1 MDAAVFRDTLLVDAG
16 TIGLLLGLGTLLR
29 ARVRTFQK
37 LVLPAPVIAGFI
49 GFLFGPHVF
58 GAIAEHYNWHIGA
71 WQVGGLPLSPYVG
84 SYTTILIAVV
94 FACMA
99 IAQDFGLSRLNRS
112 LGAFAGYGVL
122 MSAGQVVVGMVA
134 MIVLLRPVF
143 DAPEAMG
150 LVLFAGWSGG
160 FGTSAALGDVFAQNG
175 QAEITS
181 IAFTSATVGMMTGI
195 IGGVIMA
202 RIGTARGH
210 AKAYKRGKELPRS
223 MQTGILAEDER
234 EPIGRHSVSG
244 GSIET
249 LALHVAVVCA
259 VVVLGHY
266 SQKIAADLF
275 HAFALPLFTMAFIV
289 GLIVRVLL
297 RRSGGTVVIDG
308 GTMDSIS
315 GAASDILIVC
325 GMVSIVPSFVGDQW
339 QSLLAL
345 FGLGLAFC
353 LFLGLVIAP
362 RFLGDGWFEKQVFTW
377 GWATG
382 SVATG
387 IALLRIVDPESKS
400 GTLQEF
406 GYAYIPLIPIEGGG
420 AAIAPLMV
428 IAGLSWA
435 VVGVWGALAAVGLW
449 LLIMTA
455 RPSPRKRL
463 ARSK

>member
-1 MDAAVFRDTLLVDAG
+1 MDTDVFRDTLLVDAG
-16 TIGLLLGLGTLLR
+16 MIGLLLGLGTFLR
-29 ARVRTFQK
+29 ARVRVFQT
-37 LVLPAPVIAGFI
+37 LMLPAPVIAGFI
-49 GFLFGPHVF
+49 GFLFGPYVF
-58 GAIAEHYNWHIGA
+58 GAIAAHYGWHIGS
-71 WQVGGLPLSPYVG
+71 WQVTGLPLSQYVG

-99 IAQDFGLSRLNRS
+99 IAQDFGISKLNRT

-122 MSAGQVVVGMVA
+122 MSAGQVVVGMLA
-134 MIVLLRPVF
+134 MLVLLRPLF

-160 FGTSAALGDVFAQNG
+160 FGTAAALGDVFAQNG
-175 QAEITS
+175 QSEITS

-195 IGGVIMA
+195 IGGVILA
-202 RIGTARGH
+202 RIGAVRGH
-210 AKAYKRGKELPRS
+210 AKAFDMSKGLPES
-223 MQTGILAEDER
+223 MKTGILSNDER
-234 EPIGRHSVSG
+234 KPIGRHSVSG

-249 LALHVAVVCA
+249 LALHVAIVCG

-266 SQKIAADLF
+266 TQKLSAGLLN
-275 HAFALPLFTMAFIV
+275 AFSLPLFTTAFIV
-289 GLIVRVLL
+289 GLFVRFFL

-308 GTMDSIS
+308 DTMGSIS

-339 QSLLAL
+339 QSLLIL
-345 FGLGLAFC
+345 FALGLVYC

-362 RFLGDGWFEKQVFTW
+362 RFLGEGWFEKQVFTW

-387 IALLRIVDPESKS
+387 IALLRIVDPDSQS
-400 GTLQEF
+400 GTLEEF

-420 AAIAPLMV
+420 AAIAPLM
-428 IAGLSWA
+428 IIGSLSWA
-435 VVGVWGALAAVGLW
+435 VVGVWGALAVSGLW
-449 LLIMTA
+449 VLVMSA
-455 RPSPRKRL
+455 RPRKKVRTG
-463 ARSK
+463 